1 MKRIGI
7 RELKVHLCHY
17 LKEVR
22 NGEDV
27 LITDRGTAIA
37 QIVPVKTDAP
47 EKDTR
52 SILIQMAK
60 KGGILL
66 PQQWGKP
73 IKHPKRVKVQ
83 GTPFSD
89 AIIENRR

>member
-1 MKRIGI
+1 MCVCCRVRLHLSHFL
-7 RELKVHLCHY
+7 REVK
-17 LKEVR
+17 

-27 LITDRGTAIA
+27 LVTDRGKAIA
-37 QIVPVKTDAP
+37 QIVPVKAEESQEDI
-47 EKDTR
+47 R

-60 KGGILL
+60 KGGIVL

-73 IKHPKRVKVQ
+73 VNLPRRVKVK
-83 GTPFSD
+83 GAPFSD